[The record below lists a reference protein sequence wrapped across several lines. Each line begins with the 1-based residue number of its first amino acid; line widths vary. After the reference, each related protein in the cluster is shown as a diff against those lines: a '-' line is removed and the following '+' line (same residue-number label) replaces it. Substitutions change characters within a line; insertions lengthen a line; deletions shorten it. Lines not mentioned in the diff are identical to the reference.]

1 MRIDKKVNT
10 KISVKHSFLLK
21 NNKKAGA
28 NSEATSSKIFDSTW
42 FDQPSN
48 LRGWRTD
55 NVV

>member
-48 LRGWRTD
+48 LRG
-55 NVV
+55 